1 MVIRMYT
8 VVVADDEEELRRA
21 LIRRVNWE
29 EAGFRVVGEAENG
42 AEALELVEK
51 LEPDLL
57 LTDIQMPFI
66 TGIELARQVR
76 EIRPT
81 MQIAFLSGYDEFSYA
96 QQAIQYNIIS
106 YILKPISSAELT
118 EELKKIKE
126 KIDEKFEEFI
136 NKSKTGSEWIELS
149 EFLMPLLLDEF
160 QGELSPERN
169 LSLLKTA
176 KSCGLIKELDGEHKF
191 AVMVTSIY
199 DEEGKNATTRAN
211 VNAIDIIL
219 RKYIKHASIYV
230 EGRVVSFLV
239 ATQMGF
245 DKYLHIAVEDIIQSV
260 KRIMN
265 LQASVGVSR
274 IVKQIGTA
282 HEAYVEAVT
291 AVNYS
296 RLSDQNIHFISD
308 VERSDEVDQELYM
321 KLIGEVENLL
331 RSGSKQELEHYLKD
345 VFDKI
350 EENGYSP
357 ATINFIVMQLVSAV
371 LRIAYSAVDK
381 ESIQELQSYSPLQGL
396 FPIAGTDE
404 MRDKSIRFCIKA
416 KELISE
422 QRKKSTSVLCDQTLE
437 IIENRYFDSEL
448 SLAVISGEI
457 AVSPNYL
464 SAIIKKSTGTT
475 FVDLLTRKRIETA
488 KKLLLESNMKIREIA
503 EKCGYSDQHYFSYCF
518 RKYTGESP
526 NSHRR
531 QNEEE

>member
-1 MVIRMYT
+1 MYT

-42 AEALELVEK
+42 AEALELVDK

-81 MQIAFLSGYDEFSYA
+81 MHIAFLSGYDEFSYA

-106 YILKPISSAELT
+106 YILKPVSSAELT

-126 KIDEKFEEFI
+126 KIDEKFKEFVD
-136 NKSKTGSEWIELS
+136 KTAAGNDWLELS

-160 QGELSPERN
+160 QGEATKDRN
-169 LSLLKTA
+169 RILLENA
-176 KSCGLIKELDGEHKF
+176 RNCGLIKELYGDHRF
-191 AVMVTSIY
+191 AVMVTSIF
-199 DEEGKNATTRAN
+199 DENGKNCTTRSN

-230 EGRVVSFLV
+230 DGRVVSFLV
-239 ATQMGF
+239 ATPLGF
-245 DKYLHIAVEDIIQSV
+245 EKYLHIAVEDIIQSV

-274 IVKQIGTA
+274 IVEQIASG

-291 AVNYS
+291 ASSYS
-296 RLSDQNIHFISD
+296 QQSDDSIHFISD
-308 VERSDEVDQELYM
+308 VERSDEVDQEMYM
-321 KLIGEVENLL
+321 KLIGEVENLV
-331 RSGSKQELEHYLKD
+331 RSGSRQDLEEYLNN
-345 VFDKI
+345 VFDRI
-350 EENGYSP
+350 EQNRYTP
-357 ATINFIVMQLVSAV
+357 ATVSFIMMQLVSAIF
-371 LRIAYSAVDK
+371 RISYNVVDNDDIQKLQAYS
-381 ESIQELQSYSPLQGL
+381 PMQGL
-396 FPIAGTDE
+396 FVTGSIE
-404 MRDKSIRFCIKA
+404 ELRDRNIRFCLKA

-422 QRKKSTSVLCDQTLE
+422 QRKKSTSVLCDRAMA
-437 IIENRYFDSEL
+437 IIEERFSDCEL
-448 SLAVISGEI
+448 SLATISSEI

-488 KKLLLESNMKIREIA
+488 KLLLLDSNMKIREIA
-503 EKCGYSDQHYFSYCF
+503 ERCGYSDQHYFSYCF